1 MNLIN
6 VLVIVLA
13 VDVGILLGVIIARW
27 AWREPRTCRTCKQPL
42 HRIYKNWSRTPTLI
56 HTTANPECW
65 RYIKER
71 NTQ

>member
-13 VDVGILLGVIIARW
+13 VDVGIVMGIVIAGW
-27 AWREPRTCRTCKQPL
+27 AWREPRICRTCKQQL
-42 HRIYKNWSRTPTLI
+42 FRAYKNWGHNSSLI